1 MSKSP
6 FLKRTA
12 TVLAALALSA
22 MTSGLALAEGDV
34 EAGAKVFR
42 KCKACHVLDSEKHRV
57 GPSLNQVIGRTAGTA
72 DGYKYS
78 TAMIAFGEGGAV
90 WDEETLTIYLEAPK
104 KVVPKTKMSF
114 PGLRKPE
121 DRENVIAYIKTFS
134 E

>member
-34 EAGAKVFR
+34 AAGEKTFK
-42 KCKACHVLDSEKHRV
+42 KCKACHKVDSDKHGL
-57 GPSLNQVIGRTAGTA
+57 GPSLNQVIGRTPGTV
-72 DGYKYS
+72 DGFKY
-78 TAMIAFGEGGAV
+78 TPAMIAFGEGGAV
-90 WDEETLTIYLEAPK
+90 WDEETLSIFLEAPK

-114 PGLRKPE
+114 RGLKKPE